1 MKIGSE
7 ETQIL
12 IRGVEDI
19 FKFPYFRDVQIHH
32 VHFERHAEAAL
43 CECRCS
49 PKGKFEIKG
58 KESRRQ

>member
-1 MKIGSE
+1 MKIASE
-7 ETQIL
+7 ETHEIL

-19 FKFPYFRDVQIHH
+19 FLYFRDVQIHH
-32 VHFERHAEAAL
+32 VRFERHAEAAL